1 MEYDFTILQTDEAVA
16 LNLTTLNPLRV
27 RWEVLDDSDKAAY
40 VKQSI
45 EQVKRIRF
53 LSPVPEETL
62 LTALSLN
69 AVAIMN
75 KEIDN
80 SKGNDTEKPTRL
92 TSARAWEMLE
102 VYTFGSVKIQSQ
114 GELERALRRIK
125 DGKIGGV
132 SDYYYTK

>member
-27 RWEVLDDSDKAAY
+27 RWEVLDESDKAAY

-62 LTALSLN
+62 LTALSL
-69 AVAIMN
+69 
-75 KEIDN
+75 KR
-80 SKGNDTEKPTRL
+80 S
-92 TSARAWEMLE
+92 
-102 VYTFGSVKIQSQ
+102 
-114 GELERALRRIK
+114 
-125 DGKIGGV
+125 
-132 SDYYYTK
+132 SDYE

>member
-27 RWEVLDDSDKAAY
+27 RWEVLDESDKAAY

-69 AVAIMN
+69 AVAIMD

-80 SKGNDTEKPTRL
+80 SKQKDTEKPEKL
-92 TSARAWEMLE
+92 TSKRAWEMLE

-125 DGKIGGV
+125 DGKTGGV

>member
-27 RWEVLDDSDKAAY
+27 RWEVLDESDKAAY

>member
-1 MEYDFTILQTDEAVA
+1 
-16 LNLTTLNPLRV
+16 
-27 RWEVLDDSDKAAY
+27 
-40 VKQSI
+40 
-45 EQVKRIRF
+45 
-53 LSPVPEETL
+53 
-62 LTALSLN
+62 
-69 AVAIMN
+69 MN

>member
-27 RWEVLDDSDKAAY
+27 RWEVLDESDKAAY

-53 LSPVPEETL
+53 LSSVPEETL

-69 AVAIMN
+69 AVAIMD

-80 SKGNDTEKPTRL
+80 SKGNDTEKPEKL
-92 TSARAWEMLE
+92 TSKRAWEMLE

-125 DGKIGGV
+125 DGKTGGV

>member
-27 RWEVLDDSDKAAY
+27 RWEVLDDSDKVAY